1 MTRGVAITGAG
12 IVSSIGCNQAEVWQS
27 IVQQRRGIGPMK
39 YLSSAHRE
47 FPVGEVPLSN
57 DEMKAALGIDASEEV
72 SRTVLLGMLAVRE
85 SLADAGLLSSE
96 PHLKGRRVVLI

>member
-27 IVQQRRGIGPMK
+27 IMQQRRGIGSMK
-39 YLSSAHRE
+39 YLSSTHRE
-47 FPVGEVPLSN
+47 LPVGEVPLSN
-57 DEMKAALGIDASEEV
+57 DEMKVALGIDVSEEV

-85 SLADAGLLSSE
+85 SLADAGLLSSGL
-96 PHLKGRRVVLI
+96 HL